1 MAYPKLVPSDRQSH
15 RKARNSQA
23 QKASVHGTGREA
35 SVGPACRH
43 QGVPMPSR
51 RKPPETK
58 SPIRVATLPRS
69 RRAPRAGQNRRS
81 PAPTDASTKRWR
93 RDVRPRAVRSAV
105 SATAMLRWSPSLM
118 EVLLEELYMD
128 DGLEGLLGKS
138 RSDLRV
144 RQYPGAVAAALIL
157 RHSWRADDLAC
168 ILERLGVTS
177 GRKFTPARPSPK
189 PTSKRVNFSS

>member
-1 MAYPKLVPSDRQSH
+1 
-15 RKARNSQA
+15 
-23 QKASVHGTGREA
+23 
-35 SVGPACRH
+35 
-43 QGVPMPSR
+43 MPSR

-58 SPIRVATLPRS
+58 SPIRAATSPRS
-69 RRAPRAGQNRRS
+69 GRAPRAGQNRRS
-81 PAPTDASTKRWR
+81 PAPTDATTKRWR

-118 EVLLEELYMD
+118 EVLLEELYVD

-138 RSDLRV
+138 RGDLQV

-168 ILERLGVTS
+168 ILERLGMTN
-177 GRKFTPARPSPK
+177 GRKSTLARPSPK
-189 PTSKRVNFSS
+189 TTRKRVSFSS